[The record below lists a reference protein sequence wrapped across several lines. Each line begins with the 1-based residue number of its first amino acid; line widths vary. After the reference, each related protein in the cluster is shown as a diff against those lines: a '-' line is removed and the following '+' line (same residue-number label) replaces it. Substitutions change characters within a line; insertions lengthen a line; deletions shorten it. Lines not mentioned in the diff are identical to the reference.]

1 MSDTL
6 MRIGDFSRR
15 VGVGAELL
23 RAWERRYGL
32 PRPTRT
38 AQGVRLYSDDDER
51 LVRAMRRALARGVPA
66 AEAARLASAEEP
78 PVAAGAGGGEL
89 AVLGDRLRDALG
101 RLDDAGAHDALDRL
115 FGAYSVDTALS
126 EVVLPYLVELGE
138 RWECHEIGVGDE
150 HFASNLIHGRL
161 LSLAR
166 KWDAG
171 RGPRALLAC
180 PPGEQHTIGLVC
192 FGLALRG
199 HGWLITYLGA
209 DTPVGAVGQVADAVK
224 PARVVLASVSAD
236 AFASERDAIAE
247 LAARMP
253 VALGGAGA
261 QHCAVDGAAVLPG
274 DPVGE
279 AARLG

>member
-38 AQGVRLYSDDDER
+38 AHGVRLYSDDDER
-51 LVRAMRRALARGVPA
+51 LIRAMRRALARGVPA
-66 AEAARLASAEEP
+66 AEAARLAIEEEP
-78 PVAAGAGGGEL
+78 AVAPTAAGVEL
-89 AVLGDRLRDALG
+89 AALRDRLRDALG
-101 RLDDAGAHDALDRL
+101 RLDDADAHDALDRL
-115 FGAYSVDTALS
+115 FGAYTVDTALS

-138 RWECHEIGVGDE
+138 RWACHEIGVGDE

-180 PPGEQHTIGLVC
+180 PSGEQHTIGLLC

-199 HGWLITYLGA
+199 RGWLITYLGA
-209 DTPVGAVGQVADAVK
+209 DTPVAAVAQVADAVR
-224 PARVVLASVSAD
+224 PAQVVLASVSAN
-236 AFASERDAIAE
+236 AFAVQRDAIAE

-253 VALGGAGA
+253 VALGGTGA
-261 QHCAVDGAAVLPG
+261 QAASVEGAAVLPG